1 MIFVFLQNV
10 RVEIMKK
17 LFHVSD
23 NSIGCFKNMHFAF
36 EIGKFSGKNLVFL
49 GAWVYYHTGD
59 TGHSRDDYSA
69 LLFVFPPISCVLEA
83 NLVAT

>member
-1 MIFVFLQNV
+1 
-10 RVEIMKK
+10 MKK

-49 GAWVYYHTGD
+49 GACVNDDNYHTGD